1 MTEQHDQKE
10 TLNGL
15 SAKNGEVYHHQ
26 GGNMPEHSKHDEQ
39 VLEQRLV
46 DNYWRANI
54 SLLVKLL
61 LIWFVVSF
69 GFGIILVEQLNRISL
84 FGYPFGFWWAQ
95 QGSIYVFV
103 GLIFFYVVRMKKI
116 ERQYGVDDDE

>member
-1 MTEQHDQKE
+1 VAEQDGA
-10 TLNGL
+10 TP
-15 SAKNGEVYHHQ
+15 KNTDIYHHQ

-39 VLEQRLV
+39 VLAERVV
-46 DNYWRANI
+46 DSYWRANI

-69 GFGIILVEQLNRISL
+69 GFGIILVEPLNQISL
-84 FGYPFGFWWAQ
+84 FGFPFGFWWAQ

-116 ERQYGVDDDE
+116 ERQHGVDDDE